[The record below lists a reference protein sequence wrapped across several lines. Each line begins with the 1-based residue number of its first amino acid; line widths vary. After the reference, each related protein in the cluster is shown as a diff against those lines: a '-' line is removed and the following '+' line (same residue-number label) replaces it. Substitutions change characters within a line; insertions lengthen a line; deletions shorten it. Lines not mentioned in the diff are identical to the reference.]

1 MDCRGTLD
9 YGVRKAGGESQVQTH
24 EVSETKEDLRQDR
37 KERQHESGDQEQKGS
52 ADRPRDSENRRL
64 PQEQN
69 LCFLSFLF
77 SFINPYSEYMSMETK
92 GDPDSRS
99 GCNEF
104 GRDDIEREDP
114 QVPDS
119 SIRYKL
125 ALTRAV

>member
-1 MDCRGTLD
+1 MEIIQYITSILEKLSNKCDG
-9 YGVRKAGGESQVQTH
+9 KAF
-24 EVSETKEDLRQDR
+24 ED
-37 KERQHESGDQEQKGS
+37 
-52 ADRPRDSENRRL
+52 
-64 PQEQN
+64 
-69 LCFLSFLF
+69 
-77 SFINPYSEYMSMETK
+77 PYSEYMSMETRE
-92 GDPDSRS
+92 DPDSRS